1 MTHSVA
7 REEGGGGDAAASAGG
22 GVVREAGAGQEPAA
36 VREERQG
43 ALPLPLQPGHQEQV
57 RGGDGAAAA
66 AL

>member
-22 GVVREAGAGQEPAA
+22 GFVREAGAGQVPAA

-43 ALPLPLQPGHQEQV
+43 AVHVPLQPGHQEQV
-57 RGGDGAAAA
+57 RGRAGEAAA